1 MRLISV
7 KYLTLITKLLTN
19 DKTANIQYAI
29 IAGFCGRLKHCAR
42 KKHLCNFETIV
53 P

>member
-1 MRLISV
+1 MLNERLIQNNR
-7 KYLTLITKLLTN
+7 LTN

>member
-1 MRLISV
+1 MKNIKKHV
-7 KYLTLITKLLTN
+7 H
-19 DKTANIQYAI
+19 NIQYAI

-42 KKHLCNFETIV
+42 KKHLCNFETIE

>member
-1 MRLISV
+1 MITSLKFNELI
-7 KYLTLITKLLTN
+7 KKI
-19 DKTANIQYAI
+19 DKNGYNIQYAI

-53 P
+53 R